1 MAKLT
6 NNRAKA
12 AIAKEQK
19 RLDAIQKKMETQRK
33 KEEFGESWKYSLKDE
48 HKQALKEIVGDFGTP
63 NLVDSVDYNSFFD
76 PINFYKEEDGSVR
89 QLDYKKYLEY
99 EEAYQEVIDDCDK
112 IINDE
117 IDTSNDSAKEQLSTH
132 LTKKTEKKKS
142 KPKIPEYLQKLYQNW
157 TKYFNRFVPLY
168 DKYVC
173 SCCGKALPQDKYFL
187 AYNEGNLGRIEANG
201 KMHTHIC
208 MDCCKNLYEYLFY
221 EKADKDGEKAMKWLC
236 SYLNIYYDDVSY
248 LKAKKTME
256 EKDRKTHI
264 VEEYMS
270 VISRS
275 ATLKGKVFLESPDID
290 VNQNKGDSK
299 ADKIINSNTG
309 NVPEDLEEEWSK
321 ADLEAKRQV
330 IKMVG
335 YDPFYFEI
343 EKDRKILY
351 KDLLGMMEQGMEL
364 DGLKVQAAIQIVL
377 SFKNIR
383 ELNEKYRKKSDEDA
397 PVSELKALSELKKK
411 ELETITSFSRDNGFG
426 ERYAISKAKG
436 ENTFSGIMAKMNE
449 MKYENA
455 ILNMYDVETSKSINQ
470 AADASFAAIFNQLS
484 MSEAEV
490 YKTCQDQLKKL
501 LSLQRENATLTENL
515 RLAKRE
521 LAEKKL
527 EEEKRQYDKENGD
540 DGDSWGGY

>member
-6 NNRAKA
+6 NNRVKA

-187 AYNEGNLGRIEANG
+187 AYNEGNLGRIEPNG

-275 ATLKGKVFLESPDID
+275 ATLKGKVFLESPDVD

-455 ILNMYDVETSKSINQ
+455 ILNMYDIETSKSINQ

>member
-12 AIAKEQK
+12 TIAKEQK

-63 NLVDSVDYNSFFD
+63 NLVDSVDYNTFFD

-117 IDTSNDSAKEQLSTH
+117 IDTSSDSAKEQLNTH

-248 LKAKKTME
+248 FKAKKTME
-256 EKDRKTHI
+256 ENDRKTHI
-264 VEEYMS
+264 VEEYMN

-275 ATLKGKVFLESPDID
+275 ATLKGKVFLESPDVDI
-290 VNQNKGDSK
+290 NQNQGDSK

-335 YDPFYFEI
+335 YDPFYFEV

-383 ELNEKYRKKSDEDA
+383 ELNEKYRKKSDTDA

-501 LSLQRENATLTENL
+501 LALQRENATLTENL

-527 EEEKRQYDKENGD
+527 EEEKRQYDKEHD
-540 DGDSWGGY
+540 EDGGSWSGY

>member
-6 NNRAKA
+6 NNRVKA

-275 ATLKGKVFLESPDID
+275 ATLKGKVFLESPDVD
-290 VNQNKGDSK
+290 VNQNKGNSK
-299 ADKIINSNTG
+299 ADKIINSNAG

>member
-6 NNRAKA
+6 NNRVKA

-248 LKAKKTME
+248 FKAKKTME

-275 ATLKGKVFLESPDID
+275 ATLKGKVFLESPDVD

-540 DGDSWGGY
+540 DGDNWGGY

>member
-208 MDCCKNLYEYLFY
+208 IDCCKNLYEYLFY

-275 ATLKGKVFLESPDID
+275 ATLKGKVFLESPDVD
-290 VNQNKGDSK
+290 VNKNKGDSK

-321 ADLEAKRQV
+321 VDLEAKRQV

-540 DGDSWGGY
+540 DGDNWGGY

>member
-187 AYNEGNLGRIEANG
+187 VYNEGNLGRIEANG

-248 LKAKKTME
+248 FKAKKTME

-275 ATLKGKVFLESPDID
+275 ATLKGKVFLESPD
-290 VNQNKGDSK
+290 VNVSQNKGDSK
-299 ADKIINSNTG
+299 ADKIINSKTG
-309 NVPEDLEEEWSK
+309 SVPEDLEEEWSK

-335 YDPFYFEI
+335 YDPFYFEV

-383 ELNEKYRKKSDEDA
+383 ELNEKYRKKSDTDA

-455 ILNMYDVETSKSINQ
+455 ILNMYDIETSKSINQ

-527 EEEKRQYDKENGD
+527 EEEKRQYDKEHGD
-540 DGDSWGGY
+540 DTDNWGGY

>member
-6 NNRAKA
+6 NNRVKA

-187 AYNEGNLGRIEANG
+187 AYNEGNLGRIEPNG

-248 LKAKKTME
+248 FKAKKTME

-275 ATLKGKVFLESPDID
+275 ATLKGKVFLESPDVD

-455 ILNMYDVETSKSINQ
+455 ILNMYDIETSKSINQ

-540 DGDSWGGY
+540 DGESWGGY

>member
-142 KPKIPEYLQKLYQNW
+142 RPKIPEYLQKLYQNW

-187 AYNEGNLGRIEANG
+187 AYNEGNLGRIEPNG

-248 LKAKKTME
+248 FKAKKTME

-275 ATLKGKVFLESPDID
+275 ATLKGKVFLESPDVD

-470 AADASFAAIFNQLS
+470 AANASFAAIFNQLS

-490 YKTCQDQLKKL
+490 YKTCQDQLKKIL
-501 LSLQRENATLTENL
+501 VLQRENATLTENL

-527 EEEKRQYDKENGD
+527 EEEKRQYDKEHGD

>member
-6 NNRAKA
+6 NARAKA
-12 AIAKEQK
+12 NIAKEQK
-19 RLDAIQKKMETQRK
+19 RLDAIQKKLETQRK

-48 HKQALKEIVGDFGTP
+48 HKQALKEIVGDIGTP
-63 NLVDSVDYNSFFD
+63 SLKDTVDYNTFFD
-76 PINFYKEEDGSVR
+76 PINFYKDEDGTVR
-89 QLDYKKYLEY
+89 QLDYKKYTEY
-99 EEAYQEVIDDCDK
+99 EEAYQEIIDDCDK

-117 IDTSNDSAKEQLSTH
+117 IDTSADSASDQLSEQ
-132 LTKKTEKKKS
+132 LTKKKEKRRE
-142 KPKIPEYLQKLYQNW
+142 KPKLPEYLQKLYQSW
-157 TKYFNRFVPLY
+157 MKYFNRFVPLY

-173 SCCGKALPQDKYFL
+173 SCCGKALPQEKYFL
-187 AYNEGNLGRIEANG
+187 AYNEGNLGRIEPNG
-201 KMHTHIC
+201 RMHTHIC
-208 MDCCKNLYEYLFY
+208 IDCCKNLYEYLFY

-248 LKAKKTME
+248 FKAKKAME

-264 VEEYMS
+264 VEEYMN

-275 ATLKGKVFLESPDID
+275 ATLKGKVFLESPDVD
-290 VNQNKGDSK
+290 VSQNQGDSK
-299 ADKIINSNTG
+299 ADKIINSKTG
-309 NVPEDLEEEWSK
+309 SVPEDLEEEWSK

-335 YDPFYFEI
+335 YDPFYFEV

-383 ELNEKYRKKSDEDA
+383 ELNEKYRKKSDTDA

-501 LSLQRENATLTENL
+501 LALQRENATLTENL

-527 EEEKRQYDKENGD
+527 EEEKRQYDKEHD
-540 DGDSWGGY
+540 EDGGSWGGY

>member
-12 AIAKEQK
+12 TIAKEQK

-63 NLVDSVDYNSFFD
+63 NLVDSVDYNTFFD

-117 IDTSNDSAKEQLSTH
+117 IDTSSDSAKEQLNTH

-248 LKAKKTME
+248 FKAKKTME
-256 EKDRKTHI
+256 ENDRKTHI
-264 VEEYMS
+264 VEEYIN

-275 ATLKGKVFLESPDID
+275 ATLKGKVFLESPDVDI
-290 VNQNKGDSK
+290 NQNQGDSK

-335 YDPFYFEI
+335 YDPFYFEV

-383 ELNEKYRKKSDEDA
+383 ELNEKYRKKSDTDA

-501 LSLQRENATLTENL
+501 LALQRENATLTENL
-515 RLAKRE
+515 RLVKRE

-527 EEEKRQYDKENGD
+527 EEEKRQYDKEHD
-540 DGDSWGGY
+540 EDGGSWGGY

>member
-290 VNQNKGDSK
+290 VNQNQGDSK

-540 DGDSWGGY
+540 DGDNWGGY

>member
-6 NNRAKA
+6 NARAKA
-12 AIAKEQK
+12 NIAKEQK
-19 RLDAIQKKMETQRK
+19 RLDAIQKKLETQRK

-48 HKQALKEIVGDFGTP
+48 HKQALKEIVGDIGTP
-63 NLVDSVDYNSFFD
+63 SLKDTVDYNTFFD
-76 PINFYKEEDGSVR
+76 PINFYKDEDGTVR
-89 QLDYKKYLEY
+89 QLDYKRYTEY
-99 EEAYQEVIDDCDK
+99 EEAYQEIIDDCDK
-112 IINDE
+112 VINDE
-117 IDTSNDSAKEQLSTH
+117 IDTSKDSASDQLSEQ
-132 LTKKTEKKKS
+132 LTKKREKRRE
-142 KPKIPEYLQKLYQNW
+142 KPKLPEYLQKLYQSW
-157 TKYFNRFVPLY
+157 MKYFNRFVPLY

-173 SCCGKALPQDKYFL
+173 SCCGKALPQEKYFL
-187 AYNEGNLGRIEANG
+187 AYNEGNLGRIEPNG
-201 KMHTHIC
+201 RMHTHIC
-208 MDCCKNLYEYLFY
+208 IDCCKNLYEYLFY
-221 EKADKDGEKAMKWLC
+221 EKAEKDGEKAMKWLC

-248 LKAKKTME
+248 FKAKKAME

-264 VEEYMS
+264 VEEYMN

-275 ATLKGKVFLESPDID
+275 ATLKGKVFLESPDVD
-290 VNQNKGDSK
+290 VSQNQGDSK
-299 ADKIINSNTG
+299 ADKIINSKTG

-335 YDPFYFEI
+335 YDPFYFEV

-383 ELNEKYRKKSDEDA
+383 ELNEKYRKKSDTDA

-501 LSLQRENATLTENL
+501 LALQRENATLTENL

-527 EEEKRQYDKENGD
+527 EEEKRQYDKEHD
-540 DGDSWGGY
+540 EDGGSWSGY

>member
-527 EEEKRQYDKENGD
+527 EEEKRQYDKEHGD

>member
-99 EEAYQEVIDDCDK
+99 EEAYQEVVDDCDK

-248 LKAKKTME
+248 FKAKKTME

-275 ATLKGKVFLESPDID
+275 ATLKGKVFLESPDVD
-290 VNQNKGDSK
+290 VNQNQGDSK

-540 DGDSWGGY
+540 DGDNWGGY

>member
-76 PINFYKEEDGSVR
+76 PVNFYKEEDGSVR

-248 LKAKKTME
+248 FKAKKTME

-275 ATLKGKVFLESPDID
+275 ATLKGKVFLESPDVD
-290 VNQNKGDSK
+290 VNQNQGDSK

>member
-117 IDTSNDSAKEQLSTH
+117 IDTSNDSTKEQLSTH

-248 LKAKKTME
+248 FKAKKTME

-275 ATLKGKVFLESPDID
+275 ATLKGKVFLESPDVD

-490 YKTCQDQLKKL
+490 YKTCQDQLKNL

>member
-142 KPKIPEYLQKLYQNW
+142 KPKIPEYLQNLYQNW

-187 AYNEGNLGRIEANG
+187 AYNEGNLGRIEPNG

-275 ATLKGKVFLESPDID
+275 ATLKGKVFLESPDVD

-490 YKTCQDQLKKL
+490 YKTCQDQLKKIL
-501 LSLQRENATLTENL
+501 VLQRENATLTENL

-527 EEEKRQYDKENGD
+527 EEEKRQYDKEHGD

>member
-63 NLVDSVDYNSFFD
+63 NIVDSVDYNTFFD

-117 IDTSNDSAKEQLSTH
+117 IDTSNDSTKEQLSTH

-221 EKADKDGEKAMKWLC
+221 EKANKDGEKAMKWLC

-248 LKAKKTME
+248 FKAKKTME

-275 ATLKGKVFLESPDID
+275 ATLKGKVFLESPDVD

-540 DGDSWGGY
+540 DGDNWGGY

>member
-12 AIAKEQK
+12 TIAKEQK

-208 MDCCKNLYEYLFY
+208 IDCCKNLYEYLFY

-275 ATLKGKVFLESPDID
+275 ATLKGKVFLESPDVD
-290 VNQNKGDSK
+290 VNKNKGDSK

-309 NVPEDLEEEWSK
+309 NVLEDLEEEWSK

-540 DGDSWGGY
+540 DGDNWGGY

>member
-157 TKYFNRFVPLY
+157 IKYFNRFVPLY

-275 ATLKGKVFLESPDID
+275 ATLKGKVFLESPDVD
-290 VNQNKGDSK
+290 VNQNQGDSK

-540 DGDSWGGY
+540 DGDNWGGY

>member
-157 TKYFNRFVPLY
+157 IKYFNRFVPLY

-248 LKAKKTME
+248 FKAKKTME

-275 ATLKGKVFLESPDID
+275 ATLKGKVFLESPDVD
-290 VNQNKGDSK
+290 VNQNQGDSK

>member
-142 KPKIPEYLQKLYQNW
+142 GPKIPEYLQKLYQNW

-187 AYNEGNLGRIEANG
+187 AYNEGNLGRIEPNG

-248 LKAKKTME
+248 FKAKKTME

-275 ATLKGKVFLESPDID
+275 ATLKGKVFLESPDVD

-490 YKTCQDQLKKL
+490 YKTCQDQLKKIL
-501 LSLQRENATLTENL
+501 VLQRENATLTENL

-527 EEEKRQYDKENGD
+527 EEEKRQYDKEHGD

>member
-6 NNRAKA
+6 NNRVKA

-117 IDTSNDSAKEQLSTH
+117 IDTSNDSVKEQLSTH

>member
-248 LKAKKTME
+248 FKAKKTME

-275 ATLKGKVFLESPDID
+275 ATLKGKVFLESPDVD

-527 EEEKRQYDKENGD
+527 EEEKRQYDKEHD
-540 DGDSWGGY
+540 EDGGSWGGY

>member
-19 RLDAIQKKMETQRK
+19 RLDAIQKKMEKQKK

-187 AYNEGNLGRIEANG
+187 AYNEGNLGRIEPNG

-208 MDCCKNLYEYLFY
+208 IDCCKNLYEYLFY

-275 ATLKGKVFLESPDID
+275 ATLKGKVFLESPDVD

-490 YKTCQDQLKKL
+490 YKTCQDQLKKIL
-501 LSLQRENATLTENL
+501 VLQRENATLTENL

-527 EEEKRQYDKENGD
+527 EEEKRQYDKEHGD

>member
-12 AIAKEQK
+12 TIAKEQK

-201 KMHTHIC
+201 KMHMHIC
-208 MDCCKNLYEYLFY
+208 IDCCKNLYEYLFY

-248 LKAKKTME
+248 FKAKKTME

-275 ATLKGKVFLESPDID
+275 ATLKGKVFLESPDVD
-290 VNQNKGDSK
+290 VNKNKGDSK

-527 EEEKRQYDKENGD
+527 EEEKRQYDKEHGD

>member
-117 IDTSNDSAKEQLSTH
+117 IDTSNDSVKEQLSTH

-187 AYNEGNLGRIEANG
+187 AYNEGNLGRIEPNG

-248 LKAKKTME
+248 FKAKKTME

-275 ATLKGKVFLESPDID
+275 ATLKGKVFLESPDVD

-455 ILNMYDVETSKSINQ
+455 ILNMYDIETSKSINQ

-501 LSLQRENATLTENL
+501 LSLQRENATLAENL

-527 EEEKRQYDKENGD
+527 EEEKRQYDKEHGD
-540 DGDSWGGY
+540 DGESWGGY

>member
-501 LSLQRENATLTENL
+501 LALQRENATLTENL

-527 EEEKRQYDKENGD
+527 EEEKRQYDKEHD
-540 DGDSWGGY
+540 EDGGSWGGY

>member
-132 LTKKTEKKKS
+132 LTKKTEKTKS
-142 KPKIPEYLQKLYQNW
+142 KSKIPEYLQNLYQNW

-208 MDCCKNLYEYLFY
+208 IDCCKNLYEYLFY

-248 LKAKKTME
+248 FKAKKTME

-275 ATLKGKVFLESPDID
+275 ATLKGKVFLESPDVD

-490 YKTCQDQLKKL
+490 YKTCQDQLKKIL
-501 LSLQRENATLTENL
+501 VLQRENATLAENL

-527 EEEKRQYDKENGD
+527 EEEKRQYDKEHGD

>member
-142 KPKIPEYLQKLYQNW
+142 KPKIPEYLQKFYQNW

-275 ATLKGKVFLESPDID
+275 ATLKGKVFLESPDVD
-290 VNQNKGDSK
+290 VNKNKGDSK

-527 EEEKRQYDKENGD
+527 EEEKRQYDKEHGD

>member
-470 AADASFAAIFNQLS
+470 AADASFAAIFNQLN

-501 LSLQRENATLTENL
+501 LALQRENATLTENL

-527 EEEKRQYDKENGD
+527 EEEKRQYDKEHD
-540 DGDSWGGY
+540 EDGGSWSGY

>member
-248 LKAKKTME
+248 FKAKKTME

-275 ATLKGKVFLESPDID
+275 ATLKGKVFLESPDVD
-290 VNQNKGDSK
+290 VNQNQGDSK

-527 EEEKRQYDKENGD
+527 EEEKHQYDKENGD
-540 DGDSWGGY
+540 DGDNWGGY

>member
-501 LSLQRENATLTENL
+501 LALQRENATLTENL

-527 EEEKRQYDKENGD
+527 EEEKRQYDKEHD
-540 DGDSWGGY
+540 EDGGSWSGY

>member
-187 AYNEGNLGRIEANG
+187 AYNEGNLGRIEPNG

-221 EKADKDGEKAMKWLC
+221 EKADKDGEKAMKWFC

-248 LKAKKTME
+248 FKAKKTME

-275 ATLKGKVFLESPDID
+275 ATLKGKVFLESPDVD

>member
-248 LKAKKTME
+248 LKARKTME

-275 ATLKGKVFLESPDID
+275 ATLKGKVFLESPDVD

-540 DGDSWGGY
+540 DGDNWGGY

>member
-12 AIAKEQK
+12 TIAKEQK

-63 NLVDSVDYNSFFD
+63 NLVDSVDYNTFFD

-117 IDTSNDSAKEQLSTH
+117 IDTSSDSAKEQLNTH

-248 LKAKKTME
+248 FKAKKTME
-256 EKDRKTHI
+256 ENDRKTHI
-264 VEEYMS
+264 VEEYMN

-275 ATLKGKVFLESPDID
+275 ATLKGKVFLESPDVDI
-290 VNQNKGDSK
+290 NQNQGDSK

-335 YDPFYFEI
+335 YDPFYFEV

-383 ELNEKYRKKSDEDA
+383 ELNEKYRKKSDTDA

-501 LSLQRENATLTENL
+501 LALQRENATLTENL

-527 EEEKRQYDKENGD
+527 EEEKRQYDKEHGD
-540 DGDSWGGY
+540 DGDNWSGY

>member
-248 LKAKKTME
+248 FKAKKTME

-275 ATLKGKVFLESPDID
+275 ATLKGKVFLESPDVD

-540 DGDSWGGY
+540 NGDSWGGY

>member
-187 AYNEGNLGRIEANG
+187 AYNEGNLGRIEPNG

-208 MDCCKNLYEYLFY
+208 IDCCKNLYEYLFY

-275 ATLKGKVFLESPDID
+275 ATLKGKVFLESPDVD

-490 YKTCQDQLKKL
+490 YKTCQDQLKKIL
-501 LSLQRENATLTENL
+501 VLQRENATLTENL

-527 EEEKRQYDKENGD
+527 EEEKRQYDKEHGD

>member
-142 KPKIPEYLQKLYQNW
+142 KPKIPEYLQNLYQNW

-187 AYNEGNLGRIEANG
+187 AYNEGNLGRIEPNG

-236 SYLNIYYDDVSY
+236 SYLNIYYDDVGY

-275 ATLKGKVFLESPDID
+275 ATLKGKVFLESPDVD

-490 YKTCQDQLKKL
+490 YKTCQDQLKKIL
-501 LSLQRENATLTENL
+501 VLQRENATLAENL

-527 EEEKRQYDKENGD
+527 EEEKRQYDKEHGD